1 MSESPIHIRRAAE
14 DDMAAVA
21 ALAGELAHSFAFG
34 RERFA
39 TSYAA
44 LLATEDACL
53 LVADDGTGLVGY
65 LLGFWHLTFYA
76 NGPVAWVEEIL
87 VRSEDRGR
95 GIGRALMTT
104 FEQWAARRDCTLVV
118 LATRRAEPF
127 YSALGYDPSATY
139 LRKVLQG
146 QDGTTWGEDEVI
158 AVPARRCSS
167 APVKGASC
175 QAWGAPGWP
184 GRCSAPRG

>member
-1 MSESPIHIRRAAE
+1 
-14 DDMAAVA
+14 V
-21 ALAGELAHSFAFG
+21 
-34 RERFA
+34 
-39 TSYAA
+39 
-44 LLATEDACL
+44 
-53 LVADDGTGLVGY
+53 LVADGGNVLVGY

-104 FEQWAARRDCTLVV
+104 FEQWAARRDCTLMA

-146 QDGTTWGEDEVI
+146 
-158 AVPARRCSS
+158 
-167 APVKGASC
+167 APV
-175 QAWGAPGWP
+175 WP
-184 GRCSAPRG
+184 GPCSASRG